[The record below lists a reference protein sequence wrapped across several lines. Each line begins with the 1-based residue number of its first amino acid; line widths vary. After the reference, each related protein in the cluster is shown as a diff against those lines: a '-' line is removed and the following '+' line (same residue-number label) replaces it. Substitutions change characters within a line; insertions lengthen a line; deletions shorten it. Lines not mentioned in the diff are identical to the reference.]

1 MKPKKPN
8 FDPSSLP
15 SGKGIT
21 AKPAK
26 MRDASPNFVEQGRNY
41 KVQEKPVYKLTDIGP
56 KLGTNESN
64 KNVPRV
70 EYSRFGKGVNQRANM
85 QQMSKEGKFEYLPS
99 VACGKPGC
107 DLPIPTSMPG
117 GKKATSIP
125 VKNEQVSTIMDKN
138 NKNLKI
144 GNAKKIEKYIK

>member
-15 SGKGIT
+15 SGKGIS

-41 KVQEKPVYKLTDIGP
+41 KIQERPVYKVTDLGP
-56 KLGTNESN
+56 NLGTNESN

-70 EYSRFGKGVNQRANM
+70 EYSKFEKGDRERANV
-85 QQMSKEGKFEYLPS
+85 QQMSKEGKFEYLRP
-99 VACGKPGC
+99 VGCGKPGC
-107 DLPIPTSMPG
+107 DLPIPTPMPG

-125 VKNEQVSTIMDKN
+125 VKNEQLNTIMDKN
-138 NKNLKI
+138 NKNLRI
-144 GNAKKIEKYIK
+144 GNAKKVEKYIK